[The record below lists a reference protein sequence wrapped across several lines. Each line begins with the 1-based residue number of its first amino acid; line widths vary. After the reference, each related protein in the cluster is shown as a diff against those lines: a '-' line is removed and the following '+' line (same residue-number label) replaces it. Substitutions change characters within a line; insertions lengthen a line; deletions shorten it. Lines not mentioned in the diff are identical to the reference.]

1 MEYLDR
7 YEQLLER
14 RGIHSIR
21 FGNIL
26 LREYNQI
33 IIPLGPILVDA
44 SREAIDIHSV
54 FKKLNGKLVWWSYLD
69 ETTLQPEW
77 YAVIK
82 KQHFEIEDYPSSN
95 VRNQIRKG
103 IKNCLIKRI
112 PICDLA
118 EKGYAV
124 YDAAVI
130 EHLHKRIKSIS
141 DYKNEIVQLED
152 FQDII
157 HAWGIYYDEILIGY
171 SLVYTYGNIE
181 ANISEI
187 RINPDY
193 NTQYPSYALFHMLSE
208 EYLSKQGF
216 KYMSDGYRNLMHK
229 TQIQD
234 FLIKKFGFIKAG
246 LTLQLAFRFPWNIV
260 VPCLHPFR
268 SLVKSDSVSAVFQL
282 LSIYKNQKRLPK

>member
-7 YEQLLER
+7 YEHFLER
-14 RGIHSIR
+14 QGIHSIR
-21 FGNIL
+21 LGKIL

-44 SREAIDIHSV
+44 PKESIDIPAI
-54 FKKLNGKLVWWSYLD
+54 FKKLKGKLVWWSFFD
-69 ETTLQPEW
+69 GEAVQSGW
-77 YAVIK
+77 YGVIK
-82 KQHFEIEDYPSSN
+82 KEYIEIEDYPSSN

-112 PICDLA
+112 PIRDLA
-118 EKGYAV
+118 EKGYPVYASAV
-124 YDAAVI
+124 K
-130 EHLHKRIKSIS
+130 EHLKKRLKSIS
-141 DYKNEIVQLED
+141 DFKNEIEQLED

-157 HAWGIYYDEILIGY
+157 HSWGIYHDEILIGY

-193 NTQYPSYALFHMLSE
+193 NSQYPSYALFHLLSA
-208 EYLSKQGF
+208 EYLNKQGF

-246 LTLQLAFRFPWNIV
+246 LTLQMAFRFPWNIV

-268 SLVKSDSVSAVFQL
+268 VLVKFDSVSAVFQL